1 MKPVA
6 FLLAVIVGFST
17 FGCGDLGTGKIG
29 KSIANQVNGE
39 VKTVD
44 KALLIERNGGIMY
57 LESSSVFAGSK
68 VEPFTGRAISKHP
81 NGQLSYEAFYK
92 NGVKDGSE
100 SVWAENGQKL
110 TEAPYV
116 NGKIHGTWIVWT
128 EDGRIGMRMVY
139 ENGERVDD

>member
-1 MKPVA
+1 
-6 FLLAVIVGFST
+6 
-17 FGCGDLGTGKIG
+17 
-29 KSIANQVNGE
+29 
-39 VKTVD
+39 
-44 KALLIERNGGIMY
+44 MY
-57 LESSSVFAGSK
+57 LESSSVFAESK
-68 VEPFTGRAISKHP
+68 VEPFTGRAVSKFP
-81 NGQLSYEAFYK
+81 NGQLKSETFYK

-110 TEAPYV
+110 TEVPYV